1 MVAFHR
7 TDCVQHNGT
16 ININININTN
26 GNGNGN
32 GNGGFRRARR
42 AAVGAGGR

>member
-7 TDCVQHNGT
+7 TDCVQHNG
-16 ININININTN
+16 NININTN

-32 GNGGFRRARR
+32 GNGGFRRARH
-42 AAVGAGGR
+42 AAGGAGGR